1 MSFLGADDR
10 RRIATAV
17 RKAEQRTA
25 GEFVTVIARRADTYL
40 VNPLLIATAS
50 ALALPG
56 VLWLLDLVHGFVALY
71 TLQLAVFIVL
81 ALLLCWQRM
90 AVALVT
96 DRIKAER
103 VARRARE
110 QFLLRGLTRT
120 HARAGVLLFVAVAE
134 RRVELI
140 ADEGI
145 HARVAPG
152 TWEAIVA
159 GFTASVREGRIA
171 DGFVAAI
178 EAIADSLAAHFPRAP
193 DDRNELPDRL
203 VELD

>member
-1 MSFLGADDR
+1 MSFLSEEDR
-10 RRIATAV
+10 RRIASAV

-40 VNPLLIATAS
+40 LNPLLIATAI
-50 ALALPG
+50 ALTLPG
-56 VLWLLDLVHGFVALY
+56 LLWLLDLTHSFIALY
-71 TLQLAVFIVL
+71 ALQLAAFIVL
-81 ALLLCWQRM
+81 TLLLCWQRI
-90 AVALVT
+90 AVMLVPE
-96 DRIKAER
+96 RIKAGR
-103 VARRARE
+103 VATRARE

-152 TWEAIVA
+152 TWDAIVA

-171 DGFVAAI
+171 DGFVTAI
-178 EAIADSLAAHFPRAP
+178 ETIADSLAAHFPRGP

>member
-1 MSFLGADDR
+1 MHFLSDDDR
-10 RRIATAV
+10 RRIIAAV

-40 VNPLLIATAS
+40 VIPLLIAAAV
-50 ALALPG
+50 ALVLPG
-56 VLWLLDLVHGFVALY
+56 LLWFANVLHDFVALY
-71 TLQLAVFIVL
+71 ALQLAVFIVL
-81 ALLLCWQRM
+81 GLLLAWQRV
-90 AVALVT
+90 AVRLVP

-110 QFLLRGLTRT
+110 QFLLRGLHRTR
-120 HARAGVLLFVAVAE
+120 ARAGVLLFVAVAE
-134 RRVELI
+134 HRVELI

-145 HARVAPG
+145 HGRVAAG
-152 TWEAIVA
+152 TWGGIVA
-159 GFTASVREGRIA
+159 GFTGSVREGRIA

-178 EAIADSLAAHFPRAP
+178 DAVANSLATHFPRAP
-193 DDRNELPDRL
+193 EDVNELPDRL

>member
-1 MSFLGADDR
+1 MSFLSDDDR
-10 RRIATAV
+10 GRIAVAV

-40 VNPLLIATAS
+40 VVPLLIAAAV
-50 ALALPG
+50 ALLLPG
-56 VLWLLDLVHGFVALY
+56 LLWFAGVLRDFAALY
-71 TLQLAVFIVL
+71 ALQLGTFIVL
-81 ALLLCWQRM
+81 ALLLSWQRI
-90 AVALVT
+90 AVALAP

-110 QFLLRGLTRT
+110 QFLLRGLHRT

-134 RRVELI
+134 HRVELI

-145 HARVAPG
+145 HSRVPAG
-152 TWEAIVA
+152 TWDEVVA
-159 GFTASVREGRIA
+159 GFTRAVRERRIA
-171 DGFVAAI
+171 DGFVVAI
-178 EAIADSLAAHFPRAP
+178 DTVADRLTAHFPRAA
-193 DDRNELPDRL
+193 DDTNELPDRL

>member
-1 MSFLGADDR
+1 MSFLSDDDR
-10 RRIATAV
+10 RRIVVAV

-40 VNPLLIATAS
+40 VVPLIVAATV
-50 ALALPG
+50 ALVLPG
-56 VLWLLDLVHGFVALY
+56 LLWFAGVLRAFVELY
-71 TLQLAVFIVL
+71 ALQLGTFIVL
-81 ALLLCWQRM
+81 ALLLSWQRL
-90 AVALVT
+90 AVALVP

-103 VARRARE
+103 VVRRARE
-110 QFLLRGLTRT
+110 QFLLRGLHRT

-145 HARVAPG
+145 HGRVQAG
-152 TWEAIVA
+152 TWEKIVA
-159 GFTASVREGRIA
+159 GFTGSVREGRIA

-178 EAIADSLAAHFPRAP
+178 DAVADSLARHFPRAP
-193 DDRNELPDRL
+193 DDVNELPDRL
-203 VELD
+203 VEID

>member
-1 MSFLGADDR
+1 MSFLSEEDR
-10 RRIATAV
+10 RRIASAV

-40 VNPLLIATAS
+40 VNPLLIATAI

-56 VLWLLDLVHGFVALY
+56 ALWLLDLTHSFIALY
-71 TLQLAVFIVL
+71 ALQLTAFIVL
-81 ALLLCWQRM
+81 TLLLCWQRI
-90 AVALVT
+90 AVMLVPE
-96 DRIKAER
+96 RIKAAR
-103 VARRARE
+103 VATRARE

-152 TWEAIVA
+152 TWDAIVA

-171 DGFVAAI
+171 DGFVTAI
-178 EAIADSLAAHFPRAP
+178 ETIADSLAAHFPRGP

>member
-1 MSFLGADDR
+1 MSFLTENDR
-10 RRIATAV
+10 RRIAIAV

-25 GEFVTVIARRADTYL
+25 GEFVTVIARRADVYL
-40 VNPLLIATAS
+40 VNSLLIATAL

-56 VLWLLDLVHGFVALY
+56 LLWLLDLVHSFIALY
-71 TLQLAVFIVL
+71 ALQLAAFIVL
-81 ALLLCWQRM
+81 GLLLCWQRV
-90 AVALVT
+90 AVALVP
-96 DRIKAER
+96 DRIKAAR
-103 VARRARE
+103 VATRARE

-120 HARAGVLLFVAVAE
+120 QARAGVLLFVAVAE

-145 HARVAPG
+145 HARVAAG
-152 TWEAIVA
+152 TWEGIVA

-178 EAIADSLAAHFPRAP
+178 DAIADSLATHFPRGP